1 MFDQLEIFRMSHGL
15 ARFAAARQT
24 AVAQNVANVNT
35 PGYRQVDVPSFAE
48 AHAASLLPPAADP
61 AAHPAASPRITRAGH
76 LGPDDGGVAPPEPS
90 VVRDARV
97 APNGNS
103 VSLEGE
109 IVKAAEI
116 RQDHDMALSVYQ
128 SALSILRASLG
139 RR

>member
-1 MFDQLEIFRMSHGL
+1 MFDQLNIFRMSHGL
-15 ARFAAARQT
+15 ARFAAARQA

-48 AHAASLLPPAADP
+48 AHAASLLPTADAGP
-61 AAHPAASPRITRAGH
+61 QPRVTRAAH
-76 LGPDDGGVAPPEPS
+76 LGPVTASPAPPEPS
-90 VVRDARV
+90 VVSDARV

-103 VSLEGE
+103 VSLESE

>member
-1 MFDQLEIFRMSHGL
+1 MYDQLEIFRMSHGL

-35 PGYRQVDVPSFAE
+35 PGYRQVDVPSFAQ
-48 AHAASLLPPAADP
+48 AHAASLLPGPEAA
-61 AAHPAASPRITRAGH
+61 AQPRVSRAGH
-76 LGPDDGGVAPPEPS
+76 LGPGGASPAPPEPR

>member
-15 ARFAAARQT
+15 ARFAAARQA

-35 PGYRQVDVPSFAE
+35 PGYKQVDVPSFAQ
-48 AHAASLLPPAADP
+48 AHAASLLPGPGPGPEAATQ
-61 AAHPAASPRITRAGH
+61 PRVSRAGH
-76 LGPDDGGVAPPEPS
+76 LGPGGLSPAPPEPS

-103 VSLEGE
+103 VSLESE

>member
-1 MFDQLEIFRMSHGL
+1 MFDQLEIFRLSHGL
-15 ARFAAARQT
+15 ARFAAARQA

-48 AHAASLLPPAADP
+48 AHAASLLPPADP
-61 AAHPAASPRITRAGH
+61 AAGPRVTRSGH
-76 LGPDDGGVAPPEPS
+76 LGPDGGAVVPPGPS

-103 VSLEGE
+103 VSLERE

>member
-1 MFDQLEIFRMSHGL
+1 MFEQIDIFRLSNGL
-15 ARFAAARQT
+15 ARFAAARQA

-48 AHAASLLPPAADP
+48 AHAASLLSSAN
-61 AAHPAASPRITRAGH
+61 AASGPRVTRAGH
-76 LGPDDGGVAPPEPS
+76 VGQEAGGPVPPEPS

-103 VSLEGE
+103 VSLESE
-109 IVKAAEI
+109 IVKAAQL
-116 RQDHDMALSVYQ
+116 RQDHDMALTVYQ

>member
-15 ARFAAARQT
+15 ARFAAARQA

-48 AHAASLLPPAADP
+48 AHAASLLPAA
-61 AAHPAASPRITRAGH
+61 AGSSGPRVTRPGH
-76 LGPDDGGVAPPEPS
+76 LGMDGATPAPPEPS

-103 VSLEGE
+103 VSLESE